1 MAIAKNLS
9 FYMNGVSLAEAINSF
24 SPDATVEIIDA
35 TAIAHTYR
43 VKEIGFKNGMMSGS
57 GYFKYDQTN
66 LDEIHNVMSAA
77 FAAGTES
84 VVTASLE
91 ALAVGGVAIMLNPTQ
106 QSYSI
111 TTPLGQAIS
120 NNFNLESNNGINFGK
135 WMFNAEVDTTT
146 TNGTSVDNAA
156 ATANG
161 GLFQV
166 HYQNGAGAEDLTA
179 KIQHSTD
186 NSVWADLGTITV
198 SNITGFGASSLAIAA
213 GTTVNRYTRAQI
225 AVASGAL
232 NVQAAFARR

>member
-1 MAIAKNLS
+1 
-9 FYMNGVSLAEAINSF
+9 
-24 SPDATVEIIDA
+24 
-35 TAIAHTYR
+35 
-43 VKEIGFKNGMMSGS
+43 
-57 GYFKYDQTN
+57 
-66 LDEIHNVMSAA
+66 
-77 FAAGTES
+77 
-84 VVTASLE
+84 
-91 ALAVGGVAIMLNPTQ
+91 MLNPTQ
-106 QSYSI
+106 QRYSI

-156 ATANG
+156 STANG

-166 HYQNGAGAEDLTA
+166 HYQNGAGTEDLTA